1 MMHGFRLAA
10 AAAAVSLLLSGTA
23 YACTTLL
30 VGSGATSDG
39 SLIIGRNADS
49 NALKAQHMVVHPAKT
64 NQKGMYRTAD
74 HHGANNF
81 EYPLPKNSLRYTTVP
96 NWKTGVH
103 GATGFNSAGVGVSGT
118 ESIFAR
124 DDALKLDPYV
134 EKTGITEDD
143 IMEVILPRARS
154 AREGAQILGHVVET
168 KGAGEGFGVAFVD
181 AKELL
186 VPRNRHG
193 PSVDRGPDPEGRV
206 FRVRKPGPA
215 AAIQSGGPELHGEP
229 NGGQLGRA
237 AWVLQPEGRRV

>member
-1 MMHGFRLAA
+1 MDSGSRRQQPRF
-10 AAAAVSLLLSGTA
+10 LSFSQAPRTRA
-23 YACTTLL
+23 TLL

-134 EKTGITEDD
+134 EKTGITGRHHGGDPPAGALGARRRSD
-143 IMEVILPRARS
+143 HRPRR
-154 AREGAQILGHVVET
+154 
-168 KGAGEGFGVAFVD
+168 
-181 AKELL
+181 
-186 VPRNRHG
+186 
-193 PSVDRGPDPEGRV
+193 
-206 FRVRKPGPA
+206 
-215 AAIQSGGPELHGEP
+215 
-229 NGGQLGRA
+229 
-237 AWVLQPEGRRV
+237 